1 MSKEVNLEEIV
12 EIVEKARE
20 GVLIGDIQEESKL
33 SYKDYKILMAKA
45 LHLGIIKDYE
55 EYNRLTIK
63 LSPEV
68 KRLIAKYRKDGWY
81 MGDIMNK
88 LKMSE
93 ATCRLGLRKAV
104 EEGYITKEEH
114 KRLTKEFICLGY
126 ERKKMIHGKKKA
138 RQMCSDSWS
147 KGIGNNHERLVE
159 AARNGGNKT
168 QGSAPHV
175 IENIAGPGNYGQ
187 NPKYMYKGVT
197 YDSKEEMRCGIFL
210 LKAGLVKKIVEGENF
225 QVWYEGKRIDFVIP
239 DKITGKPIA
248 IEDHPSPKGMEE
260 HEEYCERR
268 VKGLREAGF
277 EGDIIIIR
285 KLYELYKAGL
295 VPSFDR
301 YVKIKRAVDREVD
314 KAIKLEKL
322 LGDVPDSIKY
332 FNL

>member
-12 EIVEKARE
+12 EIVKKARE

-114 KRLTKEFICLGY
+114 KRLTKEFICLGH
-126 ERKKMIHGKKKA
+126 ERKTEIHGKKKA
-138 RQMCSDSWS
+138 RQMCSEAWS
-147 KGIGNNHERLVE
+147 KGIGSNHERLIE
-159 AARNGGNKT
+159 AAINGGKKT
-168 QGSAPHV
+168 QEVAPHV
-175 IENIAGPGNYGQ
+175 IENIAGPGNYGHA
-187 NPKYMYKGVT
+187 PKYMYKDVI
-197 YDSKEEMRCGIFL
+197 YESKGEMTCGIFL
-210 LKAGLVKKIVEGENF
+210 LESMLIKKMIEGENF
-225 QVWYEGKRIDFVIP
+225 KVLYGNKIVDFVIQ
-239 DKITGKPIA
+239 DKITDKPIA
-248 IEDHPSPKGMEE
+248 IEYHPEPKGMKE
-260 HEEYCERR
+260 HEGYQERR
-268 VKGLREAGF
+268 VKELREAGF
-277 EGDIIIIR
+277 EGGIIIVE

-295 VPSFDR
+295 VPSFDA
-301 YVKIKRAVDREVD
+301 YVKVKRAVDRKVE
-314 KAIKLEKL
+314 KAIQLEKL
-322 LGDVPDSIKY
+322 LEDVP
-332 FNL
+332 F